1 MIVTIIT
8 VCRNHAQKL
17 ERTIRSVESQ
27 TWQEKEYLVIDG
39 ASTDDTLDIIK
50 AHEASITRW
59 VSEPDQGIYDAM
71 NKGVKMAQGEWVI
84 FMNAGDTFAGDDT
97 LQRVFGSP
105 QDADVIYGDV
115 IKEEGGRW
123 KEERGKRKEER
134 GKWKEE
140 RGKWKEERGKRKEEG
155 GKKKEEGGRI
165 KKAEAPR
172 NAHRMFYCHQS
183 AFVRTSCLRE
193 YPFDIRHRMSADFKQ
208 VKQLYLSGKTFRQL
222 DFPVANFDTQGVSN
236 RNRSAGLYD
245 NIQVIRETDSL
256 WEQVRLLPRLYF
268 TYLLCKIRGK

>member
-8 VCRNHAQKL
+8 VCRNHAQEL

-27 TWQEKEYLVIDG
+27 TWQEKEYLIIDG
-39 ASTDDTLDIIK
+39 ASTDDTPHVIK

-84 FMNAGDTFAGDDT
+84 FMNAGDTFASNDT

-115 IKEEGGRW
+115 IKGELV
-123 KEERGKRKEER
+123 
-134 GKWKEE
+134 
-140 RGKWKEERGKRKEEG
+140 
-155 GKKKEEGGRI
+155 

-193 YPFDIRHRMSADFKQ
+193 FPFDIRHRMSADFKQ

-222 DFPVANFDTQGVSN
+222 DFPVANFDIQGVSN

-245 NIQVIRETDSL
+245 NIQVIRETDCL
-256 WEQVRLLPRLYF
+256 WEQVKLLPRLYF

>member
-8 VCRNHAQKL
+8 VCRNHAQEL
-17 ERTIRSVESQ
+17 ERTIRSVECQ
-27 TWQEKEYLVIDG
+27 IWQEKEYLVIDG
-39 ASTDDTLDIIK
+39 ASTDDTQNVIK

-115 IKEEGGRW
+115 IKGELV
-123 KEERGKRKEER
+123 
-134 GKWKEE
+134 
-140 RGKWKEERGKRKEEG
+140 
-155 GKKKEEGGRI
+155 

-183 AFVRTSCLRE
+183 AFVKTNCLRE
-193 YPFDIRHRMSADFKQ
+193 FPFDIKHRMSADFKQ
-208 VKQLYLSGKTFRQL
+208 VKQLYLSGKRFRQL

-256 WEQVRLLPRLYF
+256 WEQARLLPRLYF

>member
-8 VCRNHAQKL
+8 VCRNHAKEL
-17 ERTIRSVESQ
+17 ERTIRSVECQ
-27 TWQEKEYLVIDG
+27 IWQEKEYLVIDG
-39 ASTDDTLDIIK
+39 ASTDDSLDVIK

-97 LQRVFGSP
+97 LQRVFGNP
-105 QDADVIYGDV
+105 LDADVIYGDV
-115 IKEEGGRW
+115 IKGELV
-123 KEERGKRKEER
+123 
-134 GKWKEE
+134 
-140 RGKWKEERGKRKEEG
+140 
-155 GKKKEEGGRI
+155 

-193 YPFDIRHRMSADFKQ
+193 FPFDIRHRMSADFKQ
-208 VKQLYLSGKTFRQL
+208 VKQLFLSGKRFRQL

-236 RNRSAGLYD
+236 KNRSAGLYD
-245 NIQVIRETDSL
+245 NIQVIRETDRL
-256 WEQVRLLPRLYF
+256 WEQVRLLPRLWI
-268 TYLLCKIRGK
+268 TYLICRIRGK